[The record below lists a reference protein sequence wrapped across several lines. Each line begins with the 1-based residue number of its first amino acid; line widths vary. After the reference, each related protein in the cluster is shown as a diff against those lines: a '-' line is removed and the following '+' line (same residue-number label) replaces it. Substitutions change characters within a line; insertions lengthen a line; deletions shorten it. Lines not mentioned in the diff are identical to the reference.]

1 MDCSPPGSSVHGIR
15 QARILEWLAFHF
27 PGSLPDP
34 RIEPGSPVMQVDS
47 LLSEPPRLGAI
58 KVKKK
63 KKKTNKQTR
72 NVQTCSLFFLSSL
85 FLGKEKKKTQ
95 SSPPFFPLHCNKTLL
110 SMGFSKQEYWS
121 GLPCPS
127 PGDLPNPGIEPASLT
142 SPALAGGFFTT
153 SATWEAYLLYLEKLV
168 TVTSLDIPK

>member
-47 LLSEPPRLGAI
+47 LLSEPPWLGAI

-63 KKKTNKQTR
+63 KEKKQT
-72 NVQTCSLFFLSSL
+72 N
-85 FLGKEKKKTQ
+85 
-95 SSPPFFPLHCNKTLL
+95 
-110 SMGFSKQEYWS
+110 
-121 GLPCPS
+121 
-127 PGDLPNPGIEPASLT
+127 
-142 SPALAGGFFTT
+142 
-153 SATWEAYLLYLEKLV
+153 
-168 TVTSLDIPK
+168 